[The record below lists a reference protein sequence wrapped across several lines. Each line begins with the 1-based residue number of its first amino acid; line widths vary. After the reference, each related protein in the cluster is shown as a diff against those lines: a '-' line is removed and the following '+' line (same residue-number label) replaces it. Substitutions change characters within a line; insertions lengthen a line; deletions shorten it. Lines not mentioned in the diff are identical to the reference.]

1 LTSYEPDLTFP
12 QHTEYS
18 GISVA
23 SSVMMPP
30 S

>member
-1 LTSYEPDLTFP
+1 LTSYERDLTFP
-12 QHTEYS
+12 RPTKYS
-18 GISVA
+18 GIFVA